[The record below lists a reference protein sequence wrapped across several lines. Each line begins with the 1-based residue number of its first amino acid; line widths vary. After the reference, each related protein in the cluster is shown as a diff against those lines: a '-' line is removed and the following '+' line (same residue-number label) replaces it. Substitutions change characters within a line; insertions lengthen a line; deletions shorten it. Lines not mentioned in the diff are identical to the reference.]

1 MSYDYLEHHGILGQK
16 WGVRRFQ
23 NKDGSYTDAGKRHR
37 ESGIAPRSN
46 TDVYDNAIKGNPN
59 KTRRQAD
66 IEARRGINGT
76 HAAKYEKGKRI
87 RDKKND
93 KTVAKFETSLK
104 NYWEASVDNA
114 NDMRRASKN
123 IVIVN
128 KDKQALVDKALKEV
142 DALGYKMNKEFE
154 WADTGSYHVK
164 EGKAYVS
171 YMLRS
176 STGKIYMKD
185 IKLDTKPNSE
195 FETIKSK

>member
-1 MSYDYLEHHGILGQK
+1 MEKNMNYRINRIIRKNELYHHGILGQK

-23 NKDGSYTDAGKRHR
+23 NKDGSYTAAGKSRHAKA
-37 ESGIAPRSN
+37 IA
-46 TDVYDNAIKGNPN
+46 K
-59 KTRRQAD
+59 K
-66 IEARRGINGT
+66 
-76 HAAKYEKGKRI
+76 
-87 RDKKND
+87 DKIND

-114 NDMRRASKN
+114 NDMKRTSKN

-185 IKLDTKPNSE
+185 IKLGTKPNSE
-195 FETIKSK
+195 FETIKQNNKES